1 MGRRRCAAQ
10 LLPSDT
16 DMTYP
21 YAGVAPRPSAG
32 VVPGLVREV
41 IDTPCHGGQRLG
53 ESRR

>member
-1 MGRRRCAAQ
+1 MSRRRCAAQ

-21 YAGVAPRPSAG
+21 YAGVARLPLAR

-41 IDTPCHGGQRLG
+41 IDPLCHGG
-53 ESRR
+53 